1 MRANRFAVVL
11 AAGLAVLGC
20 VRLAAQSLGDVAK
33 KEEER
38 RKQVASSGKVYT
50 NKDLAPA
57 PPSSAPPPP
66 STPTTGDSAASKD
79 ADKSADEKAAD
90 KDAKKDKDD
99 AAKDGGAKKDQAY
112 WSGRMKAA
120 RDAVERDSTLVD
132 AMQSRIN
139 ALNTDF
145 VNRDDPAQRA
155 QIDKERQRAMAEL
168 DRLKKSIVQGR
179 KTITDIEEEARRAG
193 VPPGWLR

>member
-1 MRANRFAVVL
+1 MRANKVAVIVAGGML
-11 AAGLAVLGC
+11 ACGAMQAVQA
-20 VRLAAQSLGDVAK
+20 AAQSLGDVAK

-38 RKQVASSGKVYT
+38 RKQVTAAGKVYT

-57 PPSSAPPPP
+57 PPSSMPPPAP
-66 STPTTGDSAASKD
+66 DASGAAAGSGATAKEPAADGKSADKDASKD
-79 ADKSADEKAAD
+79 AGD
-90 KDAKKDKDD
+90 
-99 AAKDGGAKKDQAY
+99 KKDQAY

-120 RDAVERDSTLVD
+120 QEAVDRDSTLAD

-139 ALNTDF
+139 ALATDF

-155 QIDKERQRAMAEL
+155 VIERDRQKALGELERLRKQITADKKA
-168 DRLKKSIVQGR
+168 
-179 KTITDIEEEARRAG
+179 ITDIEEEARRAG